1 MRKFDGLYLNAKC
14 EVKSTKNTIS
24 IVSYIIE
31 KLWSFRIQN
40 FKLRAILV
48 MHTSMQNLKLK
59 AKITIKSRSLKSY
72 DNANS
77 YHMLGNKFDKLYFH
91 AKS

>member
-14 EVKSTKNTIS
+14 DVKSTKNTIS

-40 FKLRAILV
+40 FKLRAILI

-72 DNANS
+72 DNAEFIS
-77 YHMLGNKFDKLYFH
+77 H
-91 AKS
+91 AWKQI